1 MARKAKTYKHE
12 SALFNSQVPS
22 GSNLT
27 QSKGS
32 LATRKANATVE
43 KLHQSSS
50 QGMLKPKAKGN
61 PHQSEFV
68 QRKQLIEKNF
78 YSQSQVANYN
88 TSGPL
93 SLPIIHKSYI
103 NNIGCS
109 NRQEAQRQLPGL
121 AKEPLGRK
129 ASQ

>member
-1 MARKAKTYKHE
+1 
-12 SALFNSQVPS
+12 
-22 GSNLT
+22 
-27 QSKGS
+27 
-32 LATRKANATVE
+32 LAISTITGKANATVE

-50 QGMLKPKAKGN
+50 QGILKPKATGIN
-61 PHQSEFV
+61 RNTNAHRSEFV

-78 YSQSQVANYN
+78 YSQSQAANSVLANYN

-103 NNIGCS
+103 NNIGHS
-109 NRQEAQRQLPGL
+109 NRQEAQPQLPGL

-129 ASQ
+129 ASE

>member
-1 MARKAKTYKHE
+1 M
-12 SALFNSQVPS
+12 
-22 GSNLT
+22 T
-27 QSKGS
+27 QSKGN
-32 LATRKANATVE
+32 LAKRKANATVE

-50 QGMLKPKAKGN
+50 QGIFKPKASGN

-78 YSQSQVANYN
+78 YSQAQVANYN
-88 TSGPL
+88 TGGPL

-103 NNIGCS
+103 NNIGHS
-109 NRQEAQRQLPGL
+109 NRQEAQRQLPGP

-129 ASQ
+129 AS